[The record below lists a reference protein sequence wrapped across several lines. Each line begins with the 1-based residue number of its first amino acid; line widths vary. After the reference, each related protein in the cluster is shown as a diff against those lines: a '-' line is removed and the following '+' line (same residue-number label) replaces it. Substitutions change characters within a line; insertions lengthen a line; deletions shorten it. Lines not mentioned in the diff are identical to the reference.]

1 MEPVLACNESG
12 MFGTQGILSSLR
24 RTRKYST
31 KVCGTS
37 GARYPTNQE
46 QAVPDTQ
53 EPVVLATPGTSGAC
67 HSQ

>member
-1 MEPVLACNESG
+1 MLACEEPES
-12 MFGTQGILSSLR
+12 TVPR
-24 RTRKYST
+24 Y
-31 KVCGTS
+31 VVPEPETS

-53 EPVVLATPGTSGAC
+53 EPVVLTTPGTSGAC